1 MATTTELYQVSLEFL
16 LQRLGQTDS
25 PIAPEA
31 YRRFRGELSIGE
43 KRDVILF
50 TKVRQAPLRDYLD
63 QATLQ
68 ALWHRQTPVI
78 AKVIWEIARDI
89 LQRTFGMDINDD
101 GGLESLGVD
110 DICIALQ
117 NHLSSKGA
125 DASVPPTDSRTGA
138 PEQMNVDDVIDLP
151 F

>member
-31 YRRFRGELSIGE
+31 YRRFRGEVSIGE

-68 ALWHRQTPVI
+68 ALWHRQTLWPRLSGRLP
-78 AKVIWEIARDI
+78 EISSRELSAWI
-89 LQRTFGMDINDD
+89 LTMMVGLNS
-101 GGLESLGVD
+101 GGG
-110 DICIALQ
+110 
-117 NHLSSKGA
+117 
-125 DASVPPTDSRTGA
+125 
-138 PEQMNVDDVIDLP
+138 
-151 F
+151 